1 MLNPEDD
8 AMEAARYIGDVR
20 YVPINGHR
28 AMGYVSGV
36 GISAPENELQ
46 NRTVGGF
53 LDVITGRSQKIQ

>member
-28 AMGYVSGV
+28 AMGHVSGV

-46 NRTVGGF
+46 NRAVGGF
-53 LDVITGRSQKIQ
+53 LDVMTGRSRKIQ